1 MKKTHSGSRPP
12 PSGVHPALSA
22 TDERFLRRAFAL
34 ARKVKGKTL
43 PNPAVGAVVVKRG
56 RVIGWGATRAAGEAH
71 AEVVALEAAARAVT
85 GSKGGPGRNA
95 DEAGKA
101 DVKAGGKVP
110 GAAAGATVYVTLE
123 PCSHFGRTPP
133 CTRAL
138 IEAGIARV
146 VAACPDPNPRVA
158 GRGFAALRRAGITVD
173 VAPPGNPW
181 RTAGEELYEGF
192 ACWILHGRPLVT
204 VKVAQ
209 TLDGRINEAA
219 GRETPLTGTAAQRF
233 AHGLRARA
241 DAILVGAETVR
252 VDDPDLT
259 PRLVPGLAPQIFV
272 LSRSGRLP
280 PSARIF
286 AADRTSRT
294 WVIAPEKPRN
304 LPDHVGFVRL
314 SARAARSG
322 GRTLAKDL
330 LKIFA
335 AHGFHEVLVEGG
347 RAVWSPFL
355 EAGAWDHLC
364 VLTAP
369 RFLPRGDSWTK
380 ELSPQWVKPLVF
392 HRFTHLGQDG
402 LTEFRR
408 RASAR

>member
-1 MKKTHSGSRPP
+1 MKKNQPGSPRLPA
-12 PSGVHPALSA
+12 PSGAPPALSA
-22 TDERFLRRAFAL
+22 ADARFLRQAFTL

-43 PNPAVGAVVVKRG
+43 PNPAVGAVVVKGG
-56 RVIGWGATRAAGEAH
+56 RVIGRGATRAAGEAH
-71 AEVVALEAAARAVT
+71 AEIVALEAAARAVA
-85 GSKGGPGRNA
+85 GSKVSGPKGA
-95 DEAGKA
+95 
-101 DVKAGGKVP
+101 
-110 GAAAGATVYVTLE
+110 GAAAGATLYVTLE
-123 PCSHFGRTPP
+123 PCHHFGRTPP

-138 IEAGIARV
+138 IRAGIAHV

-158 GRGFAALRRAGITVD
+158 GRGFAALRRAGIVVD
-173 VAPPGNPW
+173 VAPSGSSW
-181 RTAGEELYEGF
+181 RTAGEELYAGF
-192 ACWILHGRPLVT
+192 ACWILNGRPLVT

-219 GRETPLTGTAAQRF
+219 GRETALTGTAAQRF

-259 PRLVPGLAPQIFV
+259 PRLVPGLPPQVFV
-272 LSRSGRLP
+272 LSRSGKLP
-280 PSARIF
+280 RSARIF
-286 AADRTSRT
+286 AAGRSART
-294 WVIAPEKPRN
+294 WVVAPEKPRN
-304 LPDHVGFVRL
+304 LPDHVGFARL
-314 SARAARSG
+314 SLRAARAG
-322 GRTLAKDL
+322 GRTLAREL
-330 LKIFA
+330 LKIWA
-335 AHGFHEVLVEGG
+335 GQGLHEVLVEGG

-355 EAGAWDHLC
+355 EAGAWDHLY

-408 RASAR
+408 RTSAR